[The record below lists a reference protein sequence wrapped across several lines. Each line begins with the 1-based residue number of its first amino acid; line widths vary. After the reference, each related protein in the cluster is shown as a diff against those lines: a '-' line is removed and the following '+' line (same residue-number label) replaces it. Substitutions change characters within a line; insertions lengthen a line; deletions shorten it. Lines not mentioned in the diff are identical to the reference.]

1 MGGESMSGD
10 MDVNGDLMP
19 LDLVLP
25 RHAELAPGETCSTC
39 KRKVPHPRKESSP
52 TSKTFAYRVPVDEA
66 EAHAET
72 LDVAARFVGVA
83 EQPFFQYKLIAL
95 ALVLVLQD
103 ENMRGFAQRAA

>member
-1 MGGESMSGD
+1 MSGD
-10 MDVNGDLMP
+10 MDVNGDLIGHEHP
-19 LDLVLP
+19 
-25 RHAELAPGETCSTC
+25 LAPGTTCEAC
-39 KRKVPHPRKESSP
+39 KRKMPYPRKESSP

-103 ENMRGFAQRAA
+103 EGLRGYAQRAA

>member
-1 MGGESMSGD
+1 MGE
-10 MDVNGDLMP
+10 
-19 LDLVLP
+19 
-25 RHAELAPGETCSTC
+25 HAHELAPGQTCEAC
-39 KRKVPHPRKESSP
+39 KRKIPYPKKESSP

-103 ENMRGFAQRAA
+103 ESMRGFGQRAA

>member
-1 MGGESMSGD
+1 VVGVSEHEHTVGE
-10 MDVNGDLMP
+10 
-19 LDLVLP
+19 
-25 RHAELAPGETCSTC
+25 GETCPTC
-39 KRKVPHPRKESSP
+39 QRKRPHSKKKDSP

-83 EQPFFQYKLIAL
+83 EQPFFQYKLMAL

-103 ENMRGFAQRAA
+103 EAMRGFGQRAA